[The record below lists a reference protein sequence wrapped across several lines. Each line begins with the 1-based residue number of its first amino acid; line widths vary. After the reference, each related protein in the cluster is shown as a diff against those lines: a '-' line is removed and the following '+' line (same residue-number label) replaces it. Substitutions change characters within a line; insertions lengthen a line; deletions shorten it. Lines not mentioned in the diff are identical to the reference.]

1 MSGQKSD
8 TEESY
13 KQEAKINREKGIA
26 LEVTGATDKN
36 PVVNI
41 DKALEGAY
49 RPWEE
54 VQARTRNY
62 LKLNWP
68 HTTHNS
74 SREINI
80 IIKKFLSSLLFL

>member
-49 RPWEE
+49 RP
-54 VQARTRNY
+54 
-62 LKLNWP
+62 
-68 HTTHNS
+68 
-74 SREINI
+74 
-80 IIKKFLSSLLFL
+80 